1 MWEVVMRASGLEV
14 FICTACGTGMERVDD
29 VPVLQSLEGHVV
41 HRCGGCGHILLVQQ
55 ERAGEW
61 SAGWLG
67 PLFMELEPEITC
79 VALM

>member
-1 MWEVVMRASGLEV
+1 MRASGLEV